1 MLAQTLPRLEAGAGA
16 GGSAFGWQPK
26 VGLGGESPTI
36 SLGWMALSAH
46 GSFARIDGAGV
57 VRSASIA
64 GARLSVG
71 AGDRGWWLAG
81 DVIRRA
87 GLHDLIEQPRIS
99 GGGWGRFGPLTIA
112 VSASRRAAQLSDT
125 RYFTREVVTYFDQ
138 LDSVSGQ
145 WDTIPHT
152 TTVADS
158 ARTNASR
165 LWAETQGTLTWDASR
180 WSAQLTAGG
189 RLSTR
194 DVPGG
199 AWAGAEL
206 AVRLTAPLALVLG
219 GGTATTSHFVLDA
232 EHRYLTLGFRILPR
246 GESSEQAKPSGDD
259 VVGIGPLGIDS
270 LSAGRYRLSLWVPRA
285 HSVELSGDFTGWKPV
300 SLERG
305 EGGQWSISL
314 VLLPGAH
321 RVNARIDRGAWI
333 VPPGLTTISDDY
345 AGTVGVLV
353 VDGGGGEK

>member
-1 MLAQTLPRLEAGAGA
+1 MLSQTLPRLEAGAGS
-16 GGSAFGWQPK
+16 GGSAFAWQPQ
-26 VGLGGESPTI
+26 VGISAESPST
-36 SLGWMALSAH
+36 SLGSMSLSAH

-57 VRSASIA
+57 LRSALLA

-71 AGDRGWWLAG
+71 TSDRGWWLAG
-81 DVIRRA
+81 DVVRRT
-87 GLHDLIEQPRIS
+87 GLRELAEQPRIS

-112 VSASRRAAQLSDT
+112 VSASRRSAQLSDT

-138 LDSVSGQ
+138 LDSLTGQ
-145 WDTIPHT
+145 WDTIPRT
-152 TTVADS
+152 TTVADT

-165 LWAETQGTLTWDASR
+165 LWAETQGTVIWDANR

-189 RLSTR
+189 RLPTR

-206 AVRLTAPLALVLG
+206 AVRLTSPLALVVG
-219 GGTATTSHFVLDA
+219 GGTAATSHFLLDA

-246 GESSEQAKPSGDD
+246 SESSGQAKPSSND
-259 VVGIGPLGIDS
+259 VVGVGPLGVDS
-270 LSAGRYRLSLWVPRA
+270 LSAGRYRLTLWVPRA

-305 EGGQWSISL
+305 EGGEWSISL

-333 VPPGLTTISDDY
+333 VPPGLTTMNDDY
-345 AGTVGVLV
+345 AGMVGVLV
-353 VDGGGGEK
+353 VEGGGAK